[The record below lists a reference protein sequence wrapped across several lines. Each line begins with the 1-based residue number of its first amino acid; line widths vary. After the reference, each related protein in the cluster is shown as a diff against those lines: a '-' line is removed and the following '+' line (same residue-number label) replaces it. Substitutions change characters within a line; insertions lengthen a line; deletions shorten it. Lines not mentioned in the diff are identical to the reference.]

1 MELGGS
7 AAPQGINGG
16 NDDLHVRLL
25 PFCTDELHPAL
36 GNLPAAAVVGRVG
49 AVHRLVVVQPLG
61 QGHRLQLG
69 GRHPCNGGGRV
80 GPHDAELTAGV
91 PYFDHTLLGNGAAR
105 PGKEIIELGL
115 RGRDLQK
122 TPLAEQAGQLS
133 LDLPPLLALG
143 KQPVPGSFGGVDV
156 EFHGITPFALS
167 LYHANIL

>member
-36 GNLPAAAVVGRVG
+36 GNLPAAAVVGGVG
-49 AVHRLVVVQPLG
+49 AVHCLIVVQPLRH
-61 QGHRLQLG
+61 GHRLQLG
-69 GRHPCNGGGRV
+69 GSYPCNGGGGV

-91 PYFDHTLLGNGAAR
+91 PYFDHALLGNSAAR

-115 RGRDLQK
+115 RGGDLQK
-122 TPLAEQAGQLS
+122 PPLTEQAG
-133 LDLPPLLALG
+133 
-143 KQPVPGSFGGVDV
+143 
-156 EFHGITPFALS
+156 
-167 LYHANIL
+167 